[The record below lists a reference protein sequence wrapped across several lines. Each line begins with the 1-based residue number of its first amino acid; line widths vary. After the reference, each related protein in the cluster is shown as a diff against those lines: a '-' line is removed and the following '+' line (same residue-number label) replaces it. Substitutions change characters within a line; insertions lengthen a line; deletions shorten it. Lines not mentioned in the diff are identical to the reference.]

1 MTKKKRKRKKK
12 WDTPVS
18 VVCPACELAPLAVW
32 ARRGGRTGENLP
44 GPRAEGLVRHGTL
57 PTSAQGRR
65 WPGLKKAPFYLFLGR
80 KEGGCDIFR
89 SGWQLKVCLVKLLF
103 DKRIASLEEK

>member
-12 WDTPVS
+12 WNTPVS

-44 GPRAEGLVRHGTL
+44 GPRAEGLVRHGTARHAAHL
-57 PTSAQGRR
+57 CAGEAMAGAEKSPILSFFRKKGRR
-65 WPGLKKAPFYLFLGR
+65 LRYF
-80 KEGGCDIFR
+80 
-89 SGWQLKVCLVKLLF
+89 
-103 DKRIASLEEK
+103 